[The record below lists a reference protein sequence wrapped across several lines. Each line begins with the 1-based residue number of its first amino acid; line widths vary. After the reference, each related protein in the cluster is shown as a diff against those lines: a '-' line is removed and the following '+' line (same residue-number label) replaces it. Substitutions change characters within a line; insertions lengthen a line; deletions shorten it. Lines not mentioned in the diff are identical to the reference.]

1 MLFLTLLWISSSRT
15 LAPFLALLL
24 GTVLSIEALLL
35 AGLILY
41 PCATS
46 RLLNRFVP
54 FLTAQA
60 V

>member
-1 MLFLTLLWISSSRT
+1 MLILTLLWISSSRT
-15 LAPFLALLL
+15 LAPLPILV

-41 PCATS
+41 PCATL

-54 FLTAQA
+54 ILSAQA
-60 V
+60 L